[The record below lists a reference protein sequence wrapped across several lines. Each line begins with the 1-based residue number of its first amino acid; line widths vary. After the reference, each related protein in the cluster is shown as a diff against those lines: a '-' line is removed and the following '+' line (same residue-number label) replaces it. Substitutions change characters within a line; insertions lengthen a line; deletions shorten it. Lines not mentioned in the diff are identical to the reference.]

1 MTVNLPSLTTLRQ
14 WAHDLMSIVGILVL
28 AYGGVTTILADNSW
42 IHLSVQQ
49 SEWLTAAGAIILGAS
64 KGLNV
69 LGGLLGINAT
79 PTTANNPAPAA
90 PPGPAA

>member
-1 MTVNLPSLTTLRQ
+1 MTVSLPTLTTLRQ
-14 WAHDLMSIVGILVL
+14 WVHDGMSVLGFLVL
-28 AYGGVTTILADNSW
+28 LYGSVTTILAANGW

-69 LGGLLGINAT
+69 LGGLLGVNAT
-79 PTTANNPAPAA
+79 PAA
-90 PPGPAA
+90 SVPPGPGA

>member
-1 MTVNLPSLTTLRQ
+1 MTVNLPSLSQLRQ
-14 WAHDLMSIVGILVL
+14 YAHDLFSIVGFLVL
-28 AYGGVTTILADNSW
+28 LYGAVTTILADNGW

-49 SEWLTAAGAIILGAS
+49 SQWLAAAGAIILGAS

-79 PTTANNPAPAA
+79 PAPTVVNNAA
-90 PPGPAA
+90 PGAV